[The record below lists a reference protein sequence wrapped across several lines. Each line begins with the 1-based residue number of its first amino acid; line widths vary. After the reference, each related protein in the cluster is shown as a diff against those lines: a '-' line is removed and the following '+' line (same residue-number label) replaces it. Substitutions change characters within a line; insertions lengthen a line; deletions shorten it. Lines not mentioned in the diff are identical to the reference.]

1 MAAVQWDGTEKVID
15 QRCHTVT
22 LTDDVMPN
30 HMSFKNNNIDSPK
43 QKKKQNAIGILKFSN
58 ILLQNSR

>member
-43 QKKKQNAIGILKFSN
+43 KKK
-58 ILLQNSR
+58 SRML

>member
-30 HMSFKNNNIDSPK
+30 HMLFKNNNIDSPK
-43 QKKKQNAIGILKFSN
+43 KKRKAECYRYFKIFQHFTSK
-58 ILLQNSR
+58 